1 MAANAPTQRTT
12 IDRALKHAKITM
24 GDLAR
29 ALGVADATAR
39 MWRKKIPAERV
50 VQIERVTGYPR
61 HKLRPDLY
69 QYAPQQQG
77 AES

>member
-1 MAANAPTQRTT
+1 MTAKTKRATT
-12 IDRALKHAKITM
+12 IDRALNHAKITT

-29 ALGVADATAR
+29 ALGVSDATAR
-39 MWRKKIPAERV
+39 LWRKKIPAERV

-69 QYAPQQQG
+69 QYPGIDDQ
-77 AES
+77 ECEK